1 MAISR
6 KRVLAFLSGSVI
18 AGYFITKLFA
28 YPTDVLV
35 TALDFSTSKETGV
48 STLAFH
54 LMNTTPRLQRPII
67 LIRLRSERKKKYAR
81 DPTPL
86 YKNEMLISLFAL
98 EERDI
103 RHDITLAAGQEIIS
117 LEVRPKRWFDF

>member
-6 KRVLAFLSGSVI
+6 KGVLSFLSGSI
-18 AGYFITKLFA
+18 ILGYFISKIFA

-35 TALDFSTSKETGV
+35 TRVNFSTNKETGV

-54 LMNTTPRLQRPII
+54 LVNTTMRLQGPVI
-67 LIRLRSERKKKYAR
+67 LIRLRDQRKKRYAR
-81 DPTPL
+81 DPIPL
-86 YKNEMLISLFAL
+86 YSNEMLISLFAG

-103 RHDITLAAGQEIIS
+103 RHDITLAAGRRVIS
-117 LEVRPKRWFDF
+117 MEVRPKRWVDF

>member
-6 KRVLAFLSGSVI
+6 KDVLSFLSGSI
-18 AGYFITKLFA
+18 ILGYFISKIFA

-35 TALDFSTSKETGV
+35 THVNFSTNKETGV

-54 LMNTTPRLQRPII
+54 LVNTTLRLQSPVI
-67 LIRLRSERKKKYAR
+67 LIRLRDQRKKNYAR
-81 DPTPL
+81 DPRPL
-86 YKNEMLISLFAL
+86 YANEMLISLFAG

-103 RHDITLAAGQEIIS
+103 RHDITLAAGRRVIS
-117 LEVRPKRWFDF
+117 MEVRPKRWFDF